1 MKLFL
6 LFFVIACTI
15 FVGAIAEPVNYS
27 AKNVVNTGVLKQD
40 KLPSGGNSLIENV
53 LNTGVI
59 KQKGS
64 PDKKNNVIAD
74 IVNHDVINQ

>member
-1 MKLFL
+1 MNIFG
-6 LFFVIACTI
+6 VIFIIATI
-15 FVGAIAEPVNYS
+15 CNAIRAELPIYS